1 VLFRDCVLFSNV
13 YVLPFG
19 VINDDDDDDDDD
31 DDKLICQ
38 FSIPTLKHFQND

>member
-1 VLFRDCVLFSNV
+1 MCHDCVLFLNV

-31 DDKLICQ
+31 SNQSINQSINQ
-38 FSIPTLKHFQND
+38 FIRS